1 MCVLAVLQVRTC
13 VCVFCF
19 VLFSLALF
27 YLSCV
32 MFRLL
37 LRVLTC
43 LAIFVT
49 IYIYFL
55 FIYFFF
61 FFFFFHTRMCASALM
76 QTRTGV
82 CVFII
87 ITFLAP
93 TLPTTAYVV
102 FTFLRGRVLHIRI
115 CVSAS
120 VPIRTCVCFLIYFLY
135 LKSAFYP
142 MWTLL
147 FLFYLMYLFFLPVF

>member
-19 VLFSLALF
+19 VFPSSI
-27 YLSCV
+27 LSILCYV
-32 MFRLL
+32 SSAAACINLSSYF
-37 LRVLTC
+37 C
-43 LAIFVT
+43 HY
-49 IYIYFL
+49 IYIY
-55 FIYFFF
+55 I